1 MRAANILCWRHGR
14 SLLELLET
22 IKHLEAVGVDLYID
36 PQNIG
41 TTTPMGKLLFQ
52 ITGAFAE
59 FERTMIKTRVRA
71 GMQTVKDTLAVTAS
85 SLAGR
90 DWHCPHDTP
99 IAIVDGKL
107 TDWGRNY
114 YDTTVRPIGGS
125 SRQF

>member
-71 GMQTVKDTLAVTAS
+71 GMQTVKDTLAGTAS

-90 DWHCPHDTP
+90 L
-99 IAIVDGKL
+99 AL
-107 TDWGRNY
+107 AARNS
-114 YDTTVRPIGGS
+114 VARVSRRKSLRPRAWSWPRALI
-125 SRQF
+125 